1 MDHDLIV
8 VGGGAA
14 GLGAVRAALWA
25 GADVAM
31 VTDSAPGGDC
41 TFTGC
46 VPSKTLLAGA
56 RDGLGFAEAMT
67 RVRATVEHIAATESI
82 EVLEAEGATVI
93 EGRGRLV
100 THDTVAVGDRRITA
114 PRIVLATG
122 SRPLL
127 PDDIPGLAE
136 SQPLT
141 NETVFDLTEAPES
154 LAIIGGGSTGCE
166 LAQAFATFGTA
177 VTLFEQGPQL
187 LGTEEPEAAAL
198 VRAALEGC
206 GVSVRR
212 LAQVVRVEPAS
223 LSSTGIDGPYRV
235 IWKRGHS
242 AAATDPVVVERLL
255 VAAGRVPVAE
265 GLGLEEMRVKLS
277 PMGHV
282 VTDDRLATS
291 IKGVYAAGDVTAWPP
306 PPACV
311 GRRLHDHL
319 VERGVVDST
328 GRLLVPEGSEQERAA
343 LAEAGLGRSGTLLR
357 LRRSFGDRLRR
368 RLARTMGQ
376 VHPAW
381 RAQPPAMRFGVEGE
395 LPAVAR
401 MRPVRRLLR
410 IAALHDR
417 AEVAPQQIERA
428 THRHGGLLRRLG
440 LRKAPRG
447 RFSRLYITG
456 REPSRADL
464 RRAGLHR
471 AGYRGSFS
479 GGPRVMLSH
488 AADEMGRIAVGHALS
503 KGPRGRFRGAMVP
516 RVVFTDPEVASVG
529 IIGWHAPPGSR
540 VAYLPL
546 SELDRAITDGRTDGF
561 IAIVAGPRRLLR
573 NAGGGRI
580 LGATIVAPR
589 AGEMIAEIVLAMR
602 TGAFGGRLAQTSH
615 AYPTW
620 SSGVQ
625 KAAAQFFGEIEGR
638 RARRIG

>member
-1 MDHDLIV
+1 M
-8 VGGGAA
+8 
-14 GLGAVRAALWA
+14 
-25 GADVAM
+25 
-31 VTDSAPGGDC
+31 
-41 TFTGC
+41 
-46 VPSKTLLAGA
+46 
-56 RDGLGFAEAMT
+56 
-67 RVRATVEHIAATESI
+67 
-82 EVLEAEGATVI
+82 
-93 EGRGRLV
+93 
-100 THDTVAVGDRRITA
+100 
-114 PRIVLATG
+114 
-122 SRPLL
+122 L

-141 NETVFDLTEAPES
+141 NETVFELTEAPEF

-166 LAQAFATFGTA
+166 LAQAFAAFGTA
-177 VTLFEQGPQL
+177 VTLFERGPQL

-198 VRAALEGC
+198 VRAALQGC

-212 LAQVVRVEPAS
+212 LAQVVRVEPARPS
-223 LSSTGIDGPYRV
+223 PTGIDGPYRV
-235 IWKRGHS
+235 IWKREHS

-255 VAAGRVPVAE
+255 VAAGRVPVTE

-291 IKGVYAAGDVTAWPP
+291 IKGVFAAGDVTAWPP
-306 PPACV
+306 PLACV

-328 GRLLVPEGSEQERAA
+328 GRLSVPEGSEQARAA
-343 LAEAGLGRSGTLLR
+343 LMEAGFGSSGTPLR
-357 LRRSFGDRLRR
+357 LRRSFGGRLRGW
-368 RLARTMGQ
+368 LARTMGHR
-376 VHPAW
+376 HPAW
-381 RAQPPAMRFGVEGE
+381 RAKPSAMEYGVEGE
-395 LPAVAR
+395 RSAFGR
-401 MRPVRRLLR
+401 KRRVRRLPR
-410 IAALHDR
+410 IARRDSAV
-417 AEVAPQQIERA
+417 VAPRKLKRV
-428 THRHGGLLRRLG
+428 THRHGGLLGRLR
-440 LRKAPRG
+440 LRKAPRS
-447 RFSRLYITG
+447 RFSRLFITG

-471 AGYRGSFS
+471 AGFRGSFS
-479 GGPRVMLSH
+479 GGPRMMLSH
-488 AADEMGRIAVGHALS
+488 AADEMGRIAVGNALG
-503 KGPRGRFRGAMVP
+503 KAPRGRFRGGMVP

-580 LGATIVAPR
+580 LGAAIVAPR